1 MNLDRIGSHSPYYA
15 VIARLDRGLAV
26 ITGLDPVIQT
36 THRRRPR
43 RLLESRARP
52 EACWIAGTS
61 PATTAGRHA
70 TVRRSA
76 RA

>member
-36 THRRRPR
+36 APRRRPGNGR
-43 RLLESRARP
+43 DIARNQRFDGLP
-52 EACWIAGTS
+52 GQ
-61 PATTAGRHA
+61 
-70 TVRRSA
+70 A
-76 RA
+76 RQ